1 MGDNAGNLN
10 FCWLPIGR
18 SGHGVGILVGTT
30 NTVVLVDYCVCT
42 RITNYSFVFLYFR
55 FTVGLFFT
63 RFNFYNFYFLQPS
76 VPAGNRV
83 LVHLF

>member
-1 MGDNAGNLN
+1 MA
-10 FCWLPIGR
+10 WAY
-18 SGHGVGILVGTT
+18 GTT

-42 RITNYSFVFLYFR
+42 RITHFFYFR

-76 VPAGNRV
+76 VPAGYRV